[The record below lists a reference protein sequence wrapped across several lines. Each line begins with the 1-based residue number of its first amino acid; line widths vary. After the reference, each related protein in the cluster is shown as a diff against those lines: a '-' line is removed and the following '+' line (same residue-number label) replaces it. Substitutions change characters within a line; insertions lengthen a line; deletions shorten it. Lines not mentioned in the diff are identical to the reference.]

1 MSTSSVVPWTTT
13 PQMVTKDTESEAHTR
28 TDLATMLRPQEHGQA
43 HRNARILS
51 SVAATIIAL
60 SCGTNYGFSAWAPQ
74 FANRMALTATQIN
87 LMGNFG
93 NIGMYAMGIPGG
105 ILIDSRG
112 PRWGVFPGCVAL
124 AIGYFGLRN
133 AFDSGPGSVGMS
145 MLCVYMLLTGAGGCT
160 AFSAAIK
167 ASASNWPM
175 HRGTATAFP
184 LSALGLSAFFYTTL
198 AGLVW
203 PNDTSVSEVKG
214 RGILA
219 ISPCA

>member
-1 MSTSSVVPWTTT
+1 MLAKEIEDRIEPAGVP
-13 PQMVTKDTESEAHTR
+13 
-28 TDLATMLRPQEHGQA
+28 ATMHHPQEHGQA

-51 SVAATIIAL
+51 SVAATVIAL

-87 LMGNFG
+87 LMGNAG

-112 PRWGVFPGCVAL
+112 PRWGVFPGCIAL
-124 AIGYFGLRN
+124 AVGYFGLKN
-133 AFDSGPGSVGMS
+133 AYDSGPGSVGMF
-145 MLCVYMLLTGAGGCT
+145 MLCLYMLLTGAGGCT

-184 LSALGLSAFFYTTL
+184 LSAFGLSAFFYTTL

-203 PNDTSVSEVKG
+203 PNDTSVSGKN
-214 RGILA
+214 
-219 ISPCA
+219 